1 MANDLKIG
9 ILGGAGRMGQMNIRQ
24 VAMTDGCVVAGATAR
39 PGSDAVGQDAGEL
52 VGIGALGVNVID
64 DAAEMIAG
72 VDVVIDFTL
81 PDVAV
86 EAARLAALAGAA
98 MVAGTTGL
106 SPDQEEVIAKAAR
119 YVPVIRAANTS
130 VGVTL
135 LSALAEQAARMLG
148 IDYDI
153 EVLEMHHRHKIDAP
167 SGTALALGKALATG
181 RGVNLGDVKQ
191 VVRDGYIGARKAGDI
206 GFATLRGGDIAG
218 EHEIIFAADGERVT
232 LGHKASSRQV
242 FAVGAV
248 RAALWTRV
256 QPPGL
261 YNMRHVLGFDD

>member
-1 MANDLKIG
+1 MVIDLKIG
-9 ILGGAGRMGQMNIRQ
+9 LLGGAGRMGQMNIRQ
-24 VAMTDGCVVAGATAR
+24 VAMTNGCVVAGATAR
-39 PGSDAVGQDAGEL
+39 PGSDAVGRDAGEL
-52 VGIGALGVNVID
+52 AGIGALGVNVTD

-86 EAARLAALAGAA
+86 EAARLAAQAGVAI
-98 MVAGTTGL
+98 VAGTTGL
-106 SPDQEEVIAKAAR
+106 SPDQEEEIIQAAR

-135 LSALAEQAARMLG
+135 LAALAEQAARMLG
-148 IDYDI
+148 VDYDI

-167 SGTALALGKALATG
+167 SGTALALGEALAKG

-191 VVRDGYIGARKAGDI
+191 VVRNGHTGAREVGDI
-206 GFATLRGGDIAG
+206 GFATLRGGDVAG

-242 FAVGAV
+242 FAAGAV
-248 RAALWTRV
+248 RAALWTRM

-261 YNMRHVLGFDD
+261 YHMRHVLGFED

>member
-1 MANDLKIG
+1 MANDLRIG
-9 ILGGAGRMGQMNIRQ
+9 VLGGAGRMGQMNIRQ

-39 PGSDAVGQDAGEL
+39 PGSEAVGQDAGEL
-52 VGIGALGVNVID
+52 AGIGTLGLKVTD
-64 DAAEMIAG
+64 DPAEMIAN
-72 VDVVIDFTL
+72 VNVVIDFTL

-86 EAARLAALAGAA
+86 EAARLAAQAGAA

-106 SPDQEEVIAKAAR
+106 SPEQEEEITKAAR
-119 YVPVIRAANTS
+119 HVPVIRAANTS

-135 LSALAEQAARMLG
+135 LAVLAEQAARMLG

-153 EVLEMHHRHKIDAP
+153 EMLEMHHRHKIDAP
-167 SGTALALGKALATG
+167 SGTALALGEALAKG

-191 VVRDGYIGARKAGDI
+191 AVREGYTGARKAGDI
-206 GFATLRGGDIAG
+206 GFATLRGGDVAG

-248 RAALWTRV
+248 RAALWTRA

-261 YNMRHVLGFDD
+261 YNMRHVLGFED